1 MKSAKLC
8 NKDRG
13 KLFCTVI
20 NELIPTT
27 MVEKFIYAVDSYYI
41 VREVIHA
48 VDAFHSGRETIYIV
62 DSYHS
67 GTVGKLSMLL
77 MLTTW

>member
-1 MKSAKLC
+1 
-8 NKDRG
+8 
-13 KLFCTVI
+13 
-20 NELIPTT
+20 
-27 MVEKFIYAVDSYYI
+27 MVEKFIYAVESYYI
-41 VREVIHA
+41 AREVIQA